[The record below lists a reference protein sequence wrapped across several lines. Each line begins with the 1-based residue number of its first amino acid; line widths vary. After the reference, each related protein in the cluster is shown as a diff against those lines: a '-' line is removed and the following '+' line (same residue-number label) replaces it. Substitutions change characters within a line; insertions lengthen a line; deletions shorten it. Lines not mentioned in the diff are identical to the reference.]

1 MHAPR
6 VHALPVSAEAG
17 EEPAKKTEDKVDAPP
32 VSESKD
38 KVEAGNEIHEPAK
51 EGQAEAKADK
61 PDAAPSSDS
70 EDKSGAL
77 LATA

>member
-51 EGQAEAKADK
+51 EGQDEAKADK
-61 PDAAPSSDS
+61 PDAAPTS